1 MNYPF
6 KLEEELLF
14 SGVCLFK
21 FLGVALSVGF

>member
-1 MNYPF
+1 MNYSF
-6 KLEEELLF
+6 KLEEELF